1 MLNSTQSFETNG
13 FRVEKIK
20 DMNSIAAEKEKRKKP
35 KREKKRE
42 EWLRGRKRNFSVI
55 LLIHI

>member
-20 DMNSIAAEKEKRKKP
+20 DMNSIEAEKEKRKKP

-55 LLIHI
+55 LLIRI